1 MAGPKLKYQATP
13 SDVNKCTR
21 LEREVFEQGFSPLSI
36 TVLLSPGFTLIYAAV
51 HFITTLFYTNLIS
64 S

>member
-36 TVLLSPGFTLIYAAV
+36 TVLLSPEFYLDIYCRLL
-51 HFITTLFYTNLIS
+51 HYNLILHKLNF
-64 S
+64 